1 MDNKLIGEQITRYRK
16 EKNLTQE
23 ELGRAAG
30 VSTQAVSR
38 WENGGAPDVALLP
51 AIADKLGVT
60 IDALFGR
67 DGGERVDIRET
78 MLQWAR
84 TLPKG
89 KRLDQFCRLV
99 WSLLIR
105 GGLTETELPK
115 IDYPAQGKLEGD
127 GRLLLSQFRLLD
139 GIVLD
144 VHSDE
149 FSFVTIWP
157 EPEAGYDA
165 FLAPKSEYR
174 KFFQLLAR
182 PGCLELL
189 EYMYSTEIHYFVP
202 EVAAKQTRLPLEQ
215 VKEILEEM
223 DERQMVWSMVLE
235 LPTGTVK
242 AYQTTGLIQLVPVLY
257 TSRCLMQRGMNLT
270 YQSES
275 DVPTFKGGLWK
286 DEKESSHEKK

>member
-127 GRLLLSQFRLLD
+127 GRLLLSCGIRLKNNWGIGVAQSRDQGASWSWLAGLCNFGQASD
-139 GIVLD
+139 G
-144 VHSDE
+144 
-149 FSFVTIWP
+149 
-157 EPEAGYDA
+157 GYPA
-165 FLAPKSEYR
+165 SVQLADGSILTHYYISGVPFCER
-174 KFFQLLAR
+174 
-182 PGCLELL
+182 
-189 EYMYSTEIHYFVP
+189 YFVG
-202 EVAAKQTRLPLEQ
+202 Q
-215 VKEILEEM
+215 VHWEL
-223 DERQMVWSMVLE
+223 DEL
-235 LPTGTVK
+235 
-242 AYQTTGLIQLVPVLY
+242 
-257 TSRCLMQRGMNLT
+257 
-270 YQSES
+270 
-275 DVPTFKGGLWK
+275 F
-286 DEKESSHEKK
+286 